1 MLQEFIN
8 ALEDGT
14 QCDFI
19 AQHYWEMD
27 NSDLKRIILELLYA
41 VDRYA
46 HEDVIEYVE
55 EELKDWV
62 E

>member
-14 QCDFI
+14 AYDFI
-19 AQHYWEMD
+19 AQHYWEM
-27 NSDLKRIILELLYA
+27 NNLELERIILELLAA

-46 HEDVIEYVE
+46 HDDVIEYVK
-55 EELKDWV
+55 EELKGWV